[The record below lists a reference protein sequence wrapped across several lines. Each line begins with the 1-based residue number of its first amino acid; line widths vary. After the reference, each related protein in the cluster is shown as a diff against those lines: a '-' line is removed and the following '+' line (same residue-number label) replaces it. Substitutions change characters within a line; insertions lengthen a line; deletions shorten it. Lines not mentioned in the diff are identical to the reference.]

1 MRTNSSSSSVV
12 VVDRAILYKFHRG
25 RGRLLRSS
33 SSSSSSAKG
42 VGLRASL
49 HLEPGMPQVR
59 LQIRQ
64 RGGRTC
70 RAKLRN
76 SSDKRQR
83 QRQRQRQRRF
93 RQGSLAILPL
103 RLRRPVYPCH
113 RQYPTLTVAVAV
125 QIVGTGPISHL
136 PLLILQ
142 LPRHR
147 HSQFERLPLQSLA
160 ISVATLF
167 RPRFRAFTVKS
178 AAMVT
183 TISA

>member
-1 MRTNSSSSSVV
+1 M
-12 VVDRAILYKFHRG
+12 
-25 RGRLLRSS
+25 RSS
-33 SSSSSSAKG
+33 SSNSSNSSIAKG

-76 SSDKRQR
+76 SSDKRRR
-83 QRQRQRQRRF
+83 QRQRQPRF

-103 RLRRPVYPCH
+103 RLRQPVYPCH
-113 RQYPTLTVAVAV
+113 RQYPTLTIAVAV

-147 HSQFERLPLQSLA
+147 HSQFERLPLPSLA
-160 ISVATLF
+160 ISVATLS